1 MKTVSGPHVNPFHE
15 TFTTKN
21 SSRKH
26 FSSGNKSDLRVR
38 KETINMLL
46 IGLICLKKLSSWQ
59 KKNLF
64 IENSNEARNVLG
76 DSRESYRDRG

>member
-1 MKTVSGPHVNPFHE
+1 MQFND
-15 TFTTKN
+15 TFATKN

-38 KETINMLL
+38 KETINKLL
-46 IGLICLKKLSSWQ
+46 IGLICLKKTAQLAKQNLSM
-59 KKNLF
+59 K
-64 IENSNEARNVLG
+64 NSNEAKNVLG